1 MKINQIKIFTVINL
15 FIIFGILE
23 ANSRVAFSRPGS
35 LLRTPSATISELYD
49 HAPLFSVGFSVEAV
63 NLGLNSTSNSIYINT
78 TIKKEYQLGISYT
91 QLADPRS
98 ENQIDNESV
107 DFPISTELSL
117 HFQKRVFSA
126 GNFDIDLGIQDLS
139 FRNNKEM
146 SNPSMF
152 AVFSSK
158 KSFDDYHLI
167 FSYGFGSGRIASDPH
182 HDNYTTDDG
191 IIFDDDNNIGG
202 YLALN
207 LYTPIHKKLKNRL
220 NFLLE
225 YDGTGLNLGSQIPIT
240 NEYSIF
246 LGLIHFNNI
255 GNFQNRTKENQQNE
269 SIMKDAPTV
278 SFGFKMNVPSKK
290 QSKPVSFMQ
299 ASSSHEQDS
308 TLGLNL
314 ENIDSEL
321 IFGEYMYTEESV
333 QKLIDSLNTIITL
346 TENKYETVSDSIRF
360 AEFTAK
366 NLSIENSSLLQNI
379 SELNETIDQHDYEKL
394 VSMKDLQKSMRH
406 MSRSLNN
413 FFEKDFHQ
421 ALVEID
427 RAIDLSPNLAL
438 AYARKAAIYYA
449 MGQSDK
455 ASINWNIALKL
466 DPEYDEVRNMLE
478 ALKSDDM
485 QAVDVEIKN

>member
-1 MKINQIKIFTVINL
+1 MKINQIKIFTIIYLVIIVSML
-15 FIIFGILE
+15 A

-63 NLGLNSTSNSIYINT
+63 NLELPSISNSIYIHT
-78 TIKKEYQLGISYT
+78 TIKKEYQLGITYT

-98 ENQIDNESV
+98 ENQIDDESV

-167 FSYGFGSGRIASDPH
+167 FSYGFGSGRIASDLH
-182 HDNYTTDDG
+182 HDNYTAGG
-191 IIFDDDNNIGG
+191 IVFDDNNNIGG

-255 GNFQNRTKENQQNE
+255 GEFQYRTKDPGNTLE
-269 SIMKDAPTV
+269 SILAKAPTV

-379 SELNETIDQHDYEKL
+379 SELNETIDQYDYEKL

>member
-1 MKINQIKIFTVINL
+1 MKINNIRISTIVYLFTIISFIN
-15 FIIFGILE
+15 

-35 LLRTPSATISELYD
+35 LLRTPGATISELYD
-49 HAPLFSVGFSVEAV
+49 HAPLFSVGFSFESV
-63 NLGLNSTSNSIYINT
+63 NLSLPSSSKAIYIST
-78 TIKKEYQLGISYT
+78 TIKKEYQLGITYT
-91 QLADPRS
+91 QLADPRTKTEIEEETS
-98 ENQIDNESV
+98 ST
-107 DFPISTELSL
+107 FPESTELGIHL
-117 HFQKRVFSA
+117 QKRIFSA
-126 GNFDIDLGIQDLS
+126 GNFDIDLGIQDLV

-182 HDNYTTDDG
+182 HNNYTTDGG
-191 IIFDDDNNIGG
+191 IIFDDNSDVGG

-225 YDGTGLNLGSQIPIT
+225 YDGTGINIGSQVPIT

-246 LGLIHFNNI
+246 LGIVHFDKI
-255 GNFQNRTKENQQNE
+255 GDFQNRSKVGQETVTIMEN
-269 SIMKDAPTV
+269 APTL
-278 SFGFKMNVPSKK
+278 SFGFKMNIPSKK
-290 QSKPVSFMQ
+290 QSKPASFMQ
-299 ASSSHEQDS
+299 ASSPLLPDS

-321 IFGEYMYTEESV
+321 IFGEYMYTEQSV

-346 TENKYETVSDSIRF
+346 TEAKYDMVSDSIRF

-366 NLSIENSSLLQNI
+366 NFSIENNSLLQNI
-379 SELNETIDQHDYEKL
+379 SELTDTIDQHDYEKL

-406 MSRSLNN
+406 VSRSLNN
-413 FFEKDFHQ
+413 FFEKK
-421 ALVEID
+421 
-427 RAIDLSPNLAL
+427 NLTFV
-438 AYARKAAIYYA
+438 K
-449 MGQSDK
+449 
-455 ASINWNIALKL
+455 
-466 DPEYDEVRNMLE
+466 
-478 ALKSDDM
+478 
-485 QAVDVEIKN
+485 